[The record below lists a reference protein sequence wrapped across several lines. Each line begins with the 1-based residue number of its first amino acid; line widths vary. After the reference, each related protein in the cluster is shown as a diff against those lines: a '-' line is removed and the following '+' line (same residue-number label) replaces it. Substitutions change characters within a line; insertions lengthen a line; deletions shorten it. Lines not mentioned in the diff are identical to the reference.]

1 MTSREGLAG
10 MAGKL
15 SSQLFSDDRDDGTPL
30 AKRVALYSL
39 LVNLFLLGLN
49 LAMAAF
55 SGSLALMAE
64 TAHNLADLAAS
75 ATVWIG
81 LTLSQRKSHAFPYG
95 LYKVENVAA
104 IIVGLFIFLTA
115 YEIAREALFGASR
128 EVVMHPA
135 ILVGVGIAALVP
147 WLFSRYELRIARAV
161 NSPSLTA
168 DAKEFQAH
176 VLSSGVVFAS
186 LLGQWIGWPLDRPA
200 ALVIV
205 LWIIHAGWE
214 TVTAGMRVLLDA
226 SIDNETLQ
234 RIRRIIERQP
244 AVVEVRSLVGRNA
257 GRYRFLEAEIGVRAQ
272 SLDKAH
278 QVSHA
283 IESEICSEIPFVE
296 RVMIHM
302 EPVSRET
309 VRIAV
314 PLTDQT
320 GTVSR
325 HFGLAPYFALTD
337 RQTSTKESVREMV
350 IANPFVTHPRGR
362 GLEVAHWLLEQRV
375 DVVVTPDDIR
385 DKGPGHALSDAGV
398 TVIVRDARTLTEAT
412 RELPALGETGGAPS
426 AGYPKTARA

>member
-1 MTSREGLAG
+1 MCPGLGNTSTAALDNVTAC
-10 MAGKL
+10 
-15 SSQLFSDDRDDGTPL
+15 P
-30 AKRVALYSL
+30 KRVALYSL

-49 LAMAAF
+49 LTMAWF

-81 LTLSQRKSHAFPYG
+81 LTLSQRKSHSFPYG

-135 ILVGVGIAALVP
+135 ILAGVGIAALVP
-147 WLFSRYELRIARAV
+147 WLFSRYELRIAQAV

-176 VLSSGVVFAS
+176 VLSSGVVLAS
-186 LLGQWIGWPLDRPA
+186 LLGQWIGWPLDWPA

-205 LWIIHAGWE
+205 LWIIHAGWD
-214 TVTAGMRVLLDA
+214 TLTSGMRVLLDA
-226 SIDNETLQ
+226 SIDAETLQ

-283 IESEICSEIPFVE
+283 IESEICSQIPFVE
-296 RVMIHM
+296 RVLIHM
-302 EPVSRET
+302 EPVSREA

-337 RQTSTKESVREMV
+337 KQTATNDIIREM
-350 IANPFVTHPRGR
+350 IITNPFAVHPRGR
-362 GLEVAHWLLEQRV
+362 GLEVAHWLLEQHV
-375 DVVVTPDDIR
+375 DILVTPDDIR
-385 DKGPGHALSDAGV
+385 DKGPGHAVGDAGV
-398 TVIVRDARTLTEAT
+398 TVIVRDVSTLAEAT
-412 RELPALGETGGAPS
+412 RGLPALGETGGAPS
-426 AGYPKTARA
+426 AGSPKIARA

>member
-1 MTSREGLAG
+1 
-10 MAGKL
+10 MAGKP
-15 SSQLFSDDRDDGTPL
+15 SIQPMSDDRDSSTSL
-30 AKRVALYSL
+30 AKQVALYSL

-49 LAMAAF
+49 LAMAAY

-81 LTLSQRKSHAFPYG
+81 LTLSQRKSHSFPYG

-104 IIVGLFIFLTA
+104 IVVGLFIFLTA
-115 YEIAREALFGASR
+115 YEIAKEALLESDR
-128 EVVMHPA
+128 EVVTHPA
-135 ILVGVGIAALVP
+135 ILLGVVIAALVP
-147 WLFSRYELRIARAV
+147 WLFSRYELRIARTV
-161 NSPSLTA
+161 NSPSLMA
-168 DAKEFQAH
+168 DAREFQAH

-186 LLGQWIGWPLDRPA
+186 LVGQWIGWPLDRPA
-200 ALVIV
+200 ALLIV
-205 LWIIHAGWE
+205 LWIVHAGWE

-226 SIDNETLQ
+226 SIDAETLQ
-234 RIRRIIERQP
+234 RIRRIMERQP
-244 AVVEVRSLVGRNA
+244 AVVEVKSLVGRNA

-278 QVSHA
+278 QISHA

-296 RVMIHM
+296 RVLIHM
-302 EPVSRET
+302 EPVSREA
-309 VRIAV
+309 VRMAV

-337 RQTSTKESVREMV
+337 RQTSTKERVREMI
-350 IANPFVTHPRGR
+350 IANPFAAHPRGR
-362 GLEVAHWLLEQRV
+362 GLEVAHWLLEQHV
-375 DVVVTPDDIR
+375 DIVVTPDDIR

-398 TVIVRDARTLTEAT
+398 TVIVRDVRTLAEAAG
-412 RELPALGETGGAPS
+412 ELQAAGEAGGPPS
-426 AGYPKTARA
+426 VSYPKTTGA